1 MALPSSNAT
10 IAGVLETLFRHK
22 KKVLFM
28 PLVILSLG
36 ALIIFF
42 APRTYKSQAKLFL
55 QIGRE
60 SVGIDPS
67 AQTGQQMISL
77 QQQGRDT
84 EVNSA
89 IDLMTSRGV
98 IAKVVDRIGVDYVK
112 RGGPAG
118 KGGEPNPVSQAISD
132 VLGTVITAIKSIDP
146 VSKRE
151 EAITKLEKNLYA
163 TAERDSTLIN
173 LYYSADSPLG
183 AQEILETV
191 IDVYQEEHLRIH
203 RNTGSFAFFEERE
216 STLRTQLDGAMER
229 LRMAKD
235 EIGVASIG
243 ARRDNLESQ
252 LQAIQLAA
260 YTAETER
267 SAASASLADMRQQLG
282 DMPER
287 LVSSKKEIPNEGAD
301 LLREQLYQLQMR
313 EMDLKAR
320 YSDSH
325 PLIVAISSQVEA
337 AKAIVD
343 DQSLTREETTDD
355 INPIHRQVS
364 LAMKQQVSMVAGLDA
379 RLKMLGEQESLI
391 NQDLQKNNADDV
403 RLTQLERDKSLLDK
417 TYFQCAENLE
427 QARIG
432 EALEANHVSS
442 ISIAQEASFTEKPVS
457 PSKLLVGLGSIMLAF
472 AGTAATVLGLEQ
484 LNDKLRTEAAVEE
497 ATGVPVLTS
506 IPENTIQ
513 GRVLSR

>member
-1 MALPSSNAT
+1 MALPAPHTTTASL
-10 IAGVLETLFRHK
+10 LEVLFRHK
-22 KKVLFM
+22 KKALLL
-28 PLVILSLG
+28 PLAILSLG

-98 IAKVVDRIGVDYVK
+98 IAKVVDRIGIDYVK

-118 KGGEPNPVSQAISD
+118 KGEPNPVSQAISG
-132 VLGTVITAIKSIDP
+132 VLGSVITAIKSIDP
-146 VSKRE
+146 VSRRE
-151 EAITKLEKNLYA
+151 EAIIKLEKNLYA
-163 TAERDSTLIN
+163 TAERDSTLVN
-173 LYYSADSPLG
+173 LSYGAESPTG
-183 AQEILETV
+183 AKKILETL

-216 STLRTQLDGAMER
+216 GLLRTQLEGAMER
-229 LRMAKD
+229 LRLAKN

-252 LQAIQLAA
+252 LQVIQLAA

-267 SAASASLADMRQQLG
+267 SAAAASLADMKQQIA

-320 YSDSH
+320 YNDSH
-325 PLIVAISSQVEA
+325 PLIIAISSQVKA
-337 AKAIVD
+337 AKEIVD
-343 DQSLTREETTDD
+343 DQEPTREETTDD
-355 INPIHRQVS
+355 INPIRRQIS
-364 LAMKQQVSMVAGLDA
+364 LAMKQRESMVAGLEA
-379 RLKMLGEQESLI
+379 RMEMLGEQENLI
-391 NQDLQKNNADDV
+391 NHDLKKNNADDI
-403 RLTQLERDKSLLDK
+403 RLIQLERDKSLLDK

-432 EALEANHVSS
+432 EALEANQVSS
-442 ISIAQEASFTEKPVS
+442 ISIAQEATFTEKPVS
-457 PSKLLVGLGSIMLAF
+457 PSKLLVGLGSIFLAF
-472 AGTAATVLGLEQ
+472 AGTAATLLGLEQ
-484 LNDKLRTEAAVEE
+484 LNDKLRSEAAVEE

-506 IPENTIQ
+506 VPDNGVQ